1 MQHVMICLAVVAL
14 SAPLPAEAQEETLT
28 PDADTAQGQ
37 SGIVSGGDLGKLMR
51 AEYIIGSDFYTMNAS
66 MIDWATE
73 WEWNDA
79 RFYDQVD
86 ERWER
91 IGEVDDIVLSR
102 DGRLVGV
109 IVEVGGWLDIGDS
122 EVLLDMADV
131 RAVGGG
137 ADYDYEREMDFVT
150 SLSKEQIGNMDPVD
164 GSWWQ

>member
-1 MQHVMICLAVVAL
+1 MKHVMICLAALAL
-14 SAPLPAEAQEETLT
+14 SAPLPAPAQEETLT

-66 MIDWATE
+66 TIDWATE

-150 SLSKEQIGNMDPVD
+150 SLSKEEIGNMDPVD
-164 GSWWQ
+164 GSWWE